1 MLAELLSNVI
11 IMATIKFFLQSRKT
25 PASIYVS
32 LSLAAKSV
40 FKRKTGF
47 VIDPNKWSVDTNL
60 PKQNDDDNKNLK
72 TDLQKLGTA
81 IEKNLN
87 KAVLAKEEISGEW
100 LQNQIDSIQG
110 IKKKTDKNCLVNYIQ
125 AYIDQLPYK
134 DYGREKRTAHST
146 IQKYTTLKNKLS
158 AFEKYKKKRYYIK
171 DVDPTF
177 RNNLLKYFVE
187 VDKLSSNTAGRY
199 IRFLKSVCIDAGK
212 KGFDISNQ
220 LTDVKGFTEKASK
233 VFLSFD
239 ELEQIEGTTYIRTAL
254 ENAKDWLVIGCYIGQ
269 RVSDLLTLATNN
281 INVRNGLEL
290 LELVQKK
297 TGKRVSIPLHPK
309 VKTILDKRNGQFPE
323 KISDQ
328 KFNLHIKDVC
338 KIAGINAPTSGAK
351 LTAIEDGE
359 ETKWRKELGTF
370 PKHELI
376 TSHVCRRSFA
386 TNFYGELPT
395 ALLISITAH
404 STERQFLEYIGK
416 TSNDYAIQIA
426 EYWNKEQLKANDKA
440 PMTVL
445 KNAVNS

>member
-1 MLAELLSNVI
+1 
-11 IMATIKFFLQSRKT
+11 MATISFQLRSKNSPANIYVRLTVDREINFRRKT
-25 PASIYVS
+25 N
-32 LSLAAKSV
+32 
-40 FKRKTGF
+40 F
-47 VIDPNKWSVDTNL
+47 VIDPNNWSKETNL
-60 PKQNDDDNKNLK
+60 PKQNDADLKNLK
-72 TDLQKLGTA
+72 TDLQTLATK
-81 IEKNLN
+81 IEQNLN
-87 KAVLAKEEISGEW
+87 KSISAKEEITGDW
-100 LQNQIDSIQG
+100 LQEQIDSVQG
-110 IKKKTDKNCLVNYIQ
+110 IKKKTDGNRLVNYIQ

-146 IQKYTTLKNKLS
+146 IQKYTTLRNKLS
-158 AFEKYKKKRYYIK
+158 DFEKYKKKRYYVK

-212 KGFDISNQ
+212 KGIEISNQ
-220 LTDVKGFTEKASK
+220 LPDVKGFTEKASK

-239 ELEQIEGTTYIRTAL
+239 ELEKIEDTTYTRTAL

-269 RVSDLLTLATNN
+269 RVSDLLTLTTNN

-297 TGKRVSIPLHPK
+297 TGKRVAIPLHPK
-309 VKTILDKRNGQFPE
+309 VKEILNKRNGQFPE

-328 KFNLHIKDVC
+328 KFNLHIKDIC
-338 KIAGINAPTSGAK
+338 KLAKIDQPTEGAK

-359 ETKWRKELGTF
+359 ETKWRKELGIF

-386 TNFYGELPT
+386 TNFYGEIPT

-404 STERQFLEYIGK
+404 STEQQFLQYIGK

-426 EYWNKEQLKANDKA
+426 EYWNKQQLKANDQA

-445 KNAVNS
+445 KKAN